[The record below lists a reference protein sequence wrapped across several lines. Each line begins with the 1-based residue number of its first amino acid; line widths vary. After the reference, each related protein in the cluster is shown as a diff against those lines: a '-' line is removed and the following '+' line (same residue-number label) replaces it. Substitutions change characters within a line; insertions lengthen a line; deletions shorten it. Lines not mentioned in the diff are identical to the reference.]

1 MLDGAFTSPKIRR
14 LAAVLGVPWPHAL
27 GLAGLLWRFTAKHAP
42 TGEIGRH
49 DDEEIAAALEW
60 PGEAEDLVAALVRCR
75 LLDPTESAAR
85 LLVHDWPEHAP
96 RYVSA
101 TLKRKNLAFSI
112 EYSKNV
118 DDMTRMSRHSATAVG
133 TTVATAVGTADATTV
148 ETTYTSTSSSASTS
162 TGCADAAPSTGHS
175 SANQSARA
183 LEITESHENAPQG
196 VSRVSA
202 IEESSEPRN
211 RSEAILRPLAASLE
225 RLAEDVWEAY
235 LPGRKV
241 GKKPA
246 IGEIVKSIHKVQKR
260 DRLSHHAAADK
271 IRQAVEADVGRMVE
285 RIRTGE
291 TELKF
296 CPQGVTYFRQE
307 RWNDADTGPT
317 DTDVREARIDD
328 EIRRARAE
336 LG

>member
-14 LAAVLGVPWPHAL
+14 LAVVLGVPWPHAL

-101 TLKRKNLAFSI
+101 TLKRQKLRFSA
-112 EYSKNV
+112 EYRRS
-118 DDMTRMSRHSATAVG
+118 
-133 TTVATAVGTADATTV
+133 TTVPTVVPTVVPTTV
-148 ETTYTSTSSSASTS
+148 ETTYTSTSSSTS
-162 TGCADAAPSTGHS
+162 SGSACAAPITGEPKS
-175 SANQSARA
+175 DINQSARA
-183 LEITESHENAPQG
+183 LVSIQSHEDAPQG
-196 VSRVSA
+196 VPRVSMD
-202 IEESSEPRN
+202 EDSSRPEN
-211 RSEAILRPLAASLE
+211 AADGILRPLTASVE
-225 RLAEDVWEAY
+225 KMAEDVWNAY
-235 LPGRKV
+235 LAGRKS
-241 GKKPA
+241 GKRSALPIIA
-246 IGEIVKSIHKVQKR
+246 RSIRDVAKR
-260 DRLSHHAAADK
+260 DRITPAEASDR
-271 IRQAVEADVGRMVE
+271 IRKAVEADVRRMIE

-296 CPQGVTYFRQE
+296 CPMGLTYFRQE
-307 RWNDADTGPT
+307 RWNDDDNGPT
-317 DTDVREARIDD
+317 DHDVREARIDD

>member
-14 LAAVLGVPWPHAL
+14 LAVVLGIPWPHAL

-101 TLKRKNLAFSI
+101 TLKRQKLRFSA
-112 EYSKNV
+112 EYRRS
-118 DDMTRMSRHSATAVG
+118 
-133 TTVATAVGTADATTV
+133 TTVPTTVPTTVATTV
-148 ETTYTSTSSSASTS
+148 ETTYTSTSSSTS
-162 TGCADAAPSTGHS
+162 SGCAGAAPRTIQEGGHTK
-175 SANQSARA
+175 QPARA
-183 LEITESHENAPQG
+183 LVSIQSHEDAPQG
-196 VSRVSA
+196 VPRVSMD
-202 IEESSEPRN
+202 EDSSRPEN
-211 RSEAILRPLAASLE
+211 AADGILRPLTASVE
-225 RLAEDVWEAY
+225 KMAEDVWNAY
-235 LPGRKV
+235 LAGRKS
-241 GKKPA
+241 GKRSALPIIA
-246 IGEIVKSIHKVQKR
+246 RSIRDAAKR
-260 DRLSHHAAADK
+260 DRITPAEASDR
-271 IRQAVEADVGRMVE
+271 IRQAVEADVRRMIE

-296 CPQGVTYFRQE
+296 CPMGLTYFRQE
-307 RWNDADTGPT
+307 RWNDDDNGPT
-317 DTDVREARIDD
+317 DHDVREVRIDD

>member
-14 LAAVLGVPWPHAL
+14 LAVILGVPWPHAL

-101 TLKRKNLAFSI
+101 TLKRQKLRFSA
-112 EYSKNV
+112 EYRRS
-118 DDMTRMSRHSATAVG
+118 
-133 TTVATAVGTADATTV
+133 TTVATTVPTVVPTTV
-148 ETTYTSTSSSASTS
+148 ETTYTSTSSSTS
-162 TGCADAAPSTGHS
+162 SGCAGAAPRTIQEGGHTK
-175 SANQSARA
+175 QSARA
-183 LEITESHENAPQG
+183 LVSIQSHEDAPQG
-196 VSRVSA
+196 VPRVSMD
-202 IEESSEPRN
+202 EESSGPEN
-211 RSEAILRPLAASLE
+211 AGEGILRPLATSLE
-225 RLAEDVWEAY
+225 KLAENVWEAY
-235 LPGRKV
+235 LAGRKS
-241 GKKPA
+241 GKRSALP
-246 IGEIVKSIHKVQKR
+246 IISKSIKARAKR
-260 DRLSHHAAADK
+260 DRCTPEEAADR
-271 IRQAVEADVGRMVE
+271 IRHAVEADVRRMIE

-291 TELKF
+291 TELKY
-296 CPQGVTYFRQE
+296 CPMGLTYFRQE
-307 RWNDADTGPT
+307 RWNDDDNGPT
-317 DTDVREARIDD
+317 DHDVREARIDD

>member
-14 LAAVLGVPWPHAL
+14 LAVVLGVPWPHAL

-60 PGEAEDLVAALVRCR
+60 PGEAADLVAALVRCR

-85 LLVHDWPEHAP
+85 LLVHDWPQHAP

-101 TLKRKNLAFSI
+101 TLKRQKLRFAA
-112 EYSKNV
+112 EY
-118 DDMTRMSRHSATAVG
+118 RRP
-133 TTVATAVGTADATTV
+133 TTVPTVVPTTV
-148 ETTYTSTSSSASTS
+148 ETTYTSTSSSTS
-162 TGCADAAPSTGHS
+162 SGCACAAPKTIQEGGHTKQS
-175 SANQSARA
+175 SRA
-183 LEITESHENAPQG
+183 LVSIQSHEDAPQG
-196 VSRVSA
+196 VPRVSMD
-202 IEESSEPRN
+202 EDSSGPEN
-211 RSEAILRPLAASLE
+211 AGDGILRPLATSIE
-225 RLAEDVWEAY
+225 KLAENVWEAY
-235 LPGRKV
+235 LAGRKS
-241 GKKPA
+241 GKRSALP
-246 IGEIVKSIHKVQKR
+246 IISKSIKARAKR
-260 DRLSHHAAADK
+260 DRCTPEESADR
-271 IRQAVEADVGRMVE
+271 IRHAVEADVRTMIE

-296 CPQGVTYFRQE
+296 CPMGLTYFRQE
-307 RWNDADTGPT
+307 RWNDDDHGPT

>member
-14 LAAVLGVPWPHAL
+14 LAVVLGVPWPHAL

-60 PGEAEDLVAALVRCR
+60 PGEAADLVAALVRCR

-101 TLKRKNLAFSI
+101 TLKRQKLRFSA
-112 EYSKNV
+112 EYRRS
-118 DDMTRMSRHSATAVG
+118 
-133 TTVATAVGTADATTV
+133 TTVATTVPTVVPTTV
-148 ETTYTSTSSSASTS
+148 ETTYTSTSSSTS
-162 TGCADAAPSTGHS
+162 SGSACAAPRTIQEGGHIK
-175 SANQSARA
+175 QSARA
-183 LEITESHENAPQG
+183 LVSIQTNEDPACG
-196 VSRVSA
+196 VPAVWMD
-202 IEESSEPRN
+202 EESSGPKN
-211 RSEAILRPLAASLE
+211 AGDGILRPLATSLE
-225 RLAEDVWEAY
+225 KLAENVWEAY
-235 LPGRKV
+235 LAGRKS
-241 GKKPA
+241 GKRSALP
-246 IGEIVKSIHKVQKR
+246 IISKSIKARAKR
-260 DRLSHHAAADK
+260 DRCTLNESADR
-271 IRQAVEADVGRMVE
+271 IRHAVEADVRRMIE
-285 RIRTGE
+285 RIRTGD

-296 CPQGVTYFRQE
+296 CPMGITYFRQE
-307 RWNDADTGPT
+307 RWNDDDNGPT
-317 DTDVREARIDD
+317 DTDVRKARIDD

>member
-14 LAAVLGVPWPHAL
+14 LAVVLGVPWPHAL

-49 DDEEIAAALEW
+49 DDEEIAALEW

-101 TLKRKNLAFSI
+101 TLKRQKLRFSV
-112 EYSKNV
+112 EYRRS
-118 DDMTRMSRHSATAVG
+118 
-133 TTVATAVGTADATTV
+133 TTVATTVPTTVATTV
-148 ETTYTSTSSSASTS
+148 ETTYTSTSSSTS
-162 TGCADAAPSTGHS
+162 SGCAGAAPRTIQEGGHTK
-175 SANQSARA
+175 QSARA
-183 LEITESHENAPQG
+183 SVSIQSHEDAPQG
-196 VSRVSA
+196 VPRVSMD
-202 IEESSEPRN
+202 EDSSRPEN
-211 RSEAILRPLAASLE
+211 AADGILRPLTASVE
-225 RLAEDVWEAY
+225 KMAEDVWNAY
-235 LPGRKV
+235 LAGRKS
-241 GKKPA
+241 GKRSALPIIA
-246 IGEIVKSIHKVQKR
+246 RSIRDVAKR
-260 DRLSHHAAADK
+260 DRITPAEASDR
-271 IRQAVEADVGRMVE
+271 IRQAVEADVRRMIE

-296 CPQGVTYFRQE
+296 CPMGLTYFRQE
-307 RWNDADTGPT
+307 RWNDDDNGPT
-317 DTDVREARIDD
+317 DHDVREARIDD